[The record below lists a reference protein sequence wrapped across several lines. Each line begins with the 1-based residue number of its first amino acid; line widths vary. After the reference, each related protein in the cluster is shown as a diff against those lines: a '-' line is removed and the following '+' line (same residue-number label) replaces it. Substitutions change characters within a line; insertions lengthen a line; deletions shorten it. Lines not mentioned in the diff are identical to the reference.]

1 MSNITVDKT
10 KCVGCGACVAI
21 AGDNFDFDDDGLSN
35 VINDE
40 VTEAALDAAESCPFS
55 AITIEQNEKEA

>member
-21 AGDNFDFDDDGLSN
+21 AGENFDFDEG
-35 VINDE
+35 
-40 VTEAALDAAESCPFS
+40 
-55 AITIEQNEKEA
+55 